1 MGSYPLDI
9 HHTSNKIHMLSSSTT
24 QPSCRTFNM
33 EGPSGPCQSG
43 KRARAALFRAGRG
56 PERQSGKGATQM
68 ACYSLVRKDGEV
80 ELIEGAD
87 TYEQEGPLTTF
98 FQVAPDRR
106 VIDCW
111 SVRLMSIRTTEI
123 ASIRRE
129 NNIAPIRR
137 EAGAAS
143 ADRIEAPQRCG
154 LEITGAVG

>member
-1 MGSYPLDI
+1 
-9 HHTSNKIHMLSSSTT
+9 
-24 QPSCRTFNM
+24 
-33 EGPSGPCQSG
+33 
-43 KRARAALFRAGRG
+43 
-56 PERQSGKGATQM
+56 M
-68 ACYSLVRKDGEV
+68 ACYTLVRKDGEV

-129 NNIAPIRR
+129 TNALLSTHRV
-137 EAGAAS
+137 EAA
-143 ADRIEAPQRCG
+143 QRCG
-154 LEITGAVG
+154 LEIAAAVG

>member
-1 MGSYPLDI
+1 
-9 HHTSNKIHMLSSSTT
+9 
-24 QPSCRTFNM
+24 
-33 EGPSGPCQSG
+33 
-43 KRARAALFRAGRG
+43 
-56 PERQSGKGATQM
+56 M
-68 ACYSLVRKDGEV
+68 ACYTLVRKDGEV

-129 NNIAPIRR
+129 SNMSSNRC
-137 EAGAAS
+137 EAVPAS
-143 ADRIEAPQRCG
+143 ADGVEAAQRCG
-154 LEITGAVG
+154 FEVTTAVG

>member
-1 MGSYPLDI
+1 
-9 HHTSNKIHMLSSSTT
+9 
-24 QPSCRTFNM
+24 
-33 EGPSGPCQSG
+33 
-43 KRARAALFRAGRG
+43 
-56 PERQSGKGATQM
+56 M
-68 ACYSLVRKDGEV
+68 ACYTLVRKDGEV

-129 NNIAPIRR
+129 NN
-137 EAGAAS
+137 AAS
-143 ADRIEAPQRCG
+143 IRSDAGTASSERVETAQRCG
-154 LEITGAVG
+154 FEVTAAIG

>member
-1 MGSYPLDI
+1 MS
-9 HHTSNKIHMLSSSTT
+9 HKIHMLSSSPT
-24 QPSCRTFNM
+24 QLSWRTFNR
-33 EGPSGPCQSG
+33 EV
-43 KRARAALFRAGRG
+43 KIY
-56 PERQSGKGATQM
+56 M
-68 ACYSLVRKDGEV
+68 ACYTLVRKDGEV

-129 NNIAPIRR
+129 SNMSSNRR
-137 EAGAAS
+137 DAGTES
-143 ADRIEAPQRCG
+143 ADRVEAAQRCG
-154 LEITGAVG
+154 FEVTGAVG

>member
-1 MGSYPLDI
+1 
-9 HHTSNKIHMLSSSTT
+9 
-24 QPSCRTFNM
+24 
-33 EGPSGPCQSG
+33 
-43 KRARAALFRAGRG
+43 
-56 PERQSGKGATQM
+56 M
-68 ACYSLVRKDGEV
+68 ACYTLVRKDGEV

-129 NNIAPIRR
+129 PNALPSTQPPSTDLR
-137 EAGAAS
+137 S
-143 ADRIEAPQRCG
+143 IELRSTHRVETAQRGG
-154 LEITGAVG
+154 LEIAAAVG

>member
-1 MGSYPLDI
+1 
-9 HHTSNKIHMLSSSTT
+9 
-24 QPSCRTFNM
+24 
-33 EGPSGPCQSG
+33 
-43 KRARAALFRAGRG
+43 
-56 PERQSGKGATQM
+56 M
-68 ACYSLVRKDGEV
+68 ACYTLVRKDGEV

-129 NNIAPIRR
+129 SNTVPSTQVPATQVFSTHRV
-137 EAGAAS
+137 ETT
-143 ADRIEAPQRCG
+143 QRGG
-154 LEITGAVG
+154 LEIAAAVG

>member
-1 MGSYPLDI
+1 
-9 HHTSNKIHMLSSSTT
+9 
-24 QPSCRTFNM
+24 
-33 EGPSGPCQSG
+33 
-43 KRARAALFRAGRG
+43 
-56 PERQSGKGATQM
+56 M

-129 NNIAPIRR
+129 NNLAPIGR

-143 ADRIEAPQRCG
+143 ADGIESAQRCR
-154 LEITGAVG
+154 LEIAAAVG

>member
-1 MGSYPLDI
+1 
-9 HHTSNKIHMLSSSTT
+9 
-24 QPSCRTFNM
+24 
-33 EGPSGPCQSG
+33 
-43 KRARAALFRAGRG
+43 
-56 PERQSGKGATQM
+56 M
-68 ACYSLVRKDGEV
+68 ACYTLVRKDGEV

-129 NNIAPIRR
+129 
-137 EAGAAS
+137 AGNVAS
-143 ADRIEAPQRCG
+143 AHRIETAQGCG
-154 LEITGAVG
+154 FEVAAAVG

>member
-1 MGSYPLDI
+1 
-9 HHTSNKIHMLSSSTT
+9 
-24 QPSCRTFNM
+24 
-33 EGPSGPCQSG
+33 
-43 KRARAALFRAGRG
+43 
-56 PERQSGKGATQM
+56 M
-68 ACYSLVRKDGEV
+68 ACYTLVRKDGEV

-129 NNIAPIRR
+129 SNLSSIRR
-137 EAGAAS
+137 EASAAS
-143 ADRIEAPQRCG
+143 ADRVEAAQRCG
-154 LEITGAVG
+154 FEVTSAVG

>member
-1 MGSYPLDI
+1 
-9 HHTSNKIHMLSSSTT
+9 
-24 QPSCRTFNM
+24 
-33 EGPSGPCQSG
+33 
-43 KRARAALFRAGRG
+43 
-56 PERQSGKGATQM
+56 M
-68 ACYSLVRKDGEV
+68 ACYTLVRKDGEV

-129 NNIAPIRR
+129 NNMSSIRR
-137 EAGAAS
+137 ESGNQS
-143 ADRIEAPQRCG
+143 ADRVEAAQRCA
-154 LEITGAVG
+154 LEIAGAVG

>member
-1 MGSYPLDI
+1 
-9 HHTSNKIHMLSSSTT
+9 
-24 QPSCRTFNM
+24 
-33 EGPSGPCQSG
+33 
-43 KRARAALFRAGRG
+43 
-56 PERQSGKGATQM
+56 M
-68 ACYSLVRKDGEV
+68 ACYTLVRKDGEV

-129 NNIAPIRR
+129 GNLTLIRR
-137 EAGAAS
+137 EAGMESDDGVEAA
-143 ADRIEAPQRCG
+143 QRRG
-154 LEITGAVG
+154 FEVTGAVGCDQLRVVGA

>member
-1 MGSYPLDI
+1 
-9 HHTSNKIHMLSSSTT
+9 
-24 QPSCRTFNM
+24 
-33 EGPSGPCQSG
+33 
-43 KRARAALFRAGRG
+43 
-56 PERQSGKGATQM
+56 M
-68 ACYSLVRKDGEV
+68 ACYTLVRKDGEV

-129 NNIAPIRR
+129 NSTMSARHETSTEPALAHRV
-137 EAGAAS
+137 EAA
-143 ADRIEAPQRCG
+143 QRCG
-154 LEITGAVG
+154 FEVTGAVG